1 MCPVL
6 VNSRELLICNSFLKV
21 LKQMFAGGKNVLTVI
36 EQSYFHQFGNSTLF
50 ELRVWILIPDTPRVS
65 ELSTEFIIFFHA

>member
-1 MCPVL
+1 
-6 VNSRELLICNSFLKV
+6 
-21 LKQMFAGGKNVLTVI
+21 MFAGGKNVLTVI
-36 EQSYFHQFGNSTLF
+36 EQSYFHSFENSTLF